1 MWIYVLFT
9 FTCTFN
15 TLSTICI
22 PESMKHDLHEW
33 DVYFV
38 IQKLHCEKKT
48 FELRFC
54 VIIIV
59 NKLRSYCK
67 KNIVIGSIAP
77 SLQMVFLRVYPTL
90 WAFHR
95 LKQLLE
101 SPQAFDFNNNVN
113 GRSSENYATYWK
125 TSEHHHLLHILHLT
139 AKERQNVLFPHI
151 FDITSNRLQ
160 AEQRWNPQSLH

>member
-1 MWIYVLFT
+1 MQMYVYMHVDIRVIY
-9 FTCTFN
+9 
-15 TLSTICI
+15 
-22 PESMKHDLHEW
+22 LHFW
-33 DVYFV
+33 YFKYYLYSWKYETWFAWMRRLHF
-38 IQKLHCEKKT
+38 QKLNCEKKT

-101 SPQAFDFNNNVN
+101 SPQAFDFNYNVN
-113 GRSSENYATYWK
+113 GRSSENYGT
-125 TSEHHHLLHILHLT
+125 LN
-139 AKERQNVLFPHI
+139 NVYHDG
-151 FDITSNRLQ
+151 DIY
-160 AEQRWNPQSLH
+160 

>member
-1 MWIYVLFT
+1 MYSWKYETWFAWMRRLLCNSKITLWKENIWIEVLR
-9 FTCTFN
+9 
-15 TLSTICI
+15 
-22 PESMKHDLHEW
+22 H
-33 DVYFV
+33 Y
-38 IQKLHCEKKT
+38 
-48 FELRFC
+48 
-54 VIIIV
+54 
-59 NKLRSYCK
+59 YCK
-67 KNIVIGSIAP
+67 QTKKLLLKNIVIGSFAP